1 MNSSS
6 TVSAELGLRLV
17 VPQQTIVPLMAS
29 LFYSRE
35 DPYAIR
41 IAFHVGLDEPVEW
54 IFARDLLARGIE
66 GREGLGDVQVWP
78 SAGTEGGEP
87 GSVLNLELSS
97 PFGQAHFEA
106 PVKDVA
112 DFLRKTYQIVV
123 AGEESDHVN
132 VEAELT
138 DLLRQASYHQEIS
151 PSRPGSPVA
160 GRDSFA
166 RTGPW
171 CLCPAPPPHIGRE
184 RHAKMRQTGHNL
196 FLLRP
201 MSLT

>member
-29 LFYSRE
+29 LYYSRE

-54 IFARDLLARGIE
+54 IFARDLLSMGIE

-78 SAGTEGGEP
+78 SAGTEGGAP

-106 PVKDVA
+106 PVKDIS
-112 DFLRKTYQIVV
+112 DFLRRTCQIVPI
-123 AGEESDHVN
+123 GHESDYVD
-132 VEAELT
+132 VETELQN
-138 DLLRQASYHQEIS
+138 LLRQAS
-151 PSRPGSPVA
+151 
-160 GRDSFA
+160 
-166 RTGPW
+166 
-171 CLCPAPPPHIGRE
+171 
-184 RHAKMRQTGHNL
+184 
-196 FLLRP
+196 
-201 MSLT
+201 

>member
-17 VPQQTIVPLMAS
+17 VPQQTIVPLVAS
-29 LFYSRE
+29 LYYSRE

-54 IFARDLLARGIE
+54 IFARDLLSMGIE

-78 SAGTEGGEP
+78 SAGTQGGAP
-87 GSVLNLELSS
+87 DSVLNLELSS

-106 PVKDVA
+106 PVKEVS
-112 DFLRKTYQIVV
+112 DFLRKTYQVV
-123 AGEESDHVN
+123 PVGKESEYVN

-138 DLLRQASYHQEIS
+138 DLLRQAS
-151 PSRPGSPVA
+151 
-160 GRDSFA
+160 
-166 RTGPW
+166 
-171 CLCPAPPPHIGRE
+171 
-184 RHAKMRQTGHNL
+184 
-196 FLLRP
+196 
-201 MSLT
+201 

>member
-29 LFYSRE
+29 LFYSCE

-66 GREGLGDVQVWP
+66 DREGLGDVQVWP

-106 PVKDVA
+106 PSRA
-112 DFLRKTYQIVV
+112 MSAFLHRTYQIVP
-123 AGEESDHVN
+123 AGQESDYIDI
-132 VEAELT
+132 EAELN
-138 DLLRQASYHQEIS
+138 DLLRQA
-151 PSRPGSPVA
+151 
-160 GRDSFA
+160 
-166 RTGPW
+166 
-171 CLCPAPPPHIGRE
+171 
-184 RHAKMRQTGHNL
+184 
-196 FLLRP
+196 
-201 MSLT
+201 